1 MVFVSDAD
9 SPAGSWSSVMHNV
22 CPQSCSPPAEFRL
35 LPMIDMIDRLRLC
48 KAALDGELSMDSL
61 ESSDC
66 LFAIEQF
73 YEMPSCKLTEA
84 SRTAKLWLN
93 YVRHVSLLKLFIRAE
108 RTGDWNLH
116 LSSQW
121 GMIPLFAATG
131 HNNYAKSA

>member
-1 MVFVSDAD
+1 MKCPAVSWA
-9 SPAGSWSSVMHNV
+9 
-22 CPQSCSPPAEFRL
+22 F
-35 LPMIDMIDRLRLC
+35 
-48 KAALDGELSMDSL
+48 
-61 ESSDC
+61 
-66 LFAIEQF
+66 
-73 YEMPSCKLTEA
+73 
-84 SRTAKLWLN
+84 AKLWLN